1 MVQKVYE
8 YMSIPGDG
16 HPFNLVE
23 LVPTDN
29 LGAPERLE
37 PSRFLRQER
46 AAMPYLVLSAH
57 FMRPYKATTVC
68 ASVVDIWYD
77 ACIR

>member
-8 YMSIPGDG
+8 NMSIPGDG

-29 LGAPERLE
+29 LGAGTSQTFPLFEARKSCEAVSGIECTL
-37 PSRFLRQER
+37 
-46 AAMPYLVLSAH
+46 Y
-57 FMRPYKATTVC
+57 
-68 ASVVDIWYD
+68 ASV
-77 ACIR
+77 